1 MSKNWLKSEKGI
13 TLLSLTVYI
22 IIMFL
27 VVGIVA
33 TVSNFFY
40 GNINVVRDS
49 AKYASEFDKFNSSLI
64 SDIKEN
70 KHVNTNNDEKTIIF
84 EDGTTYK
91 YNVEDEGLYRGK
103 NKISDKLNLKNVIN
117 KDMSY
122 LSNVRE
128 IDLVNKASDSL
139 RSAQDNLNAGFPV
152 DVVEI
157 DLKNAWDYLG
167 EIMGMSYKDELVDK
181 IFSNFCLGK

>member
-1 MSKNWLKSEKGI
+1 MDELKRFGVNEVIKMSVLNNEGI
-13 TLLSLTVYI
+13 
-22 IIMFL
+22 
-27 VVGIVA
+27 
-33 TVSNFFY
+33 
-40 GNINVVRDS
+40 
-49 AKYASEFDKFNSSLI
+49 
-64 SDIKEN
+64 
-70 KHVNTNNDEKTIIF
+70 DE
-84 EDGTTYK
+84 
-91 YNVEDEGLYRGK
+91 LK

-139 RSAQDNLNAGFPV
+139 KSAQDNLNAGFPV

>member
-1 MSKNWLKSEKGI
+1 MENTITDYDLDDYFRELSTKYKSRE
-13 TLLSLTVYI
+13 VQ
-22 IIMFL
+22 
-27 VVGIVA
+27 
-33 TVSNFFY
+33 
-40 GNINVVRDS
+40 
-49 AKYASEFDKFNSSLI
+49 I
-64 SDIKEN
+64 SR
-70 KHVNTNNDEKTIIF
+70 
-84 EDGTTYK
+84 Y
-91 YNVEDEGLYRGK
+91 LK

-139 RSAQDNLNAGFPV
+139 KSAQDNLNAGFPV